1 MEKLISNMICYRILT
16 GQELYNY
23 LVDYNADDPWYN
35 FEPTAKR
42 IKYFVTNDIVP
53 NWSNTEHY
61 FFCAFHNDE
70 IIGMLKLKTGGNDSI
85 FYKGYKNWICMLS
98 VDQRYRSQGIARK
111 LSDMLFNFAQKEGIN
126 ILTLGYS
133 KDGFNYLKPIFAR
146 DAAKYGVDFMDDKD
160 HPEFD

>member
-1 MEKLISNMICYRILT
+1 MEKLIAGMLCYRIMT
-16 GQELYNY
+16 GQELYDW
-23 LVDYNADDPWYN
+23 LVDYNADDPWYK
-35 FEPTAKR
+35 FELTKDR

-53 NWSNTEHY
+53 QWSNTEHY

-85 FYKGYKNWICMLS
+85 CYSGYKNWICMIS
-98 VDQRYRSQGIARK
+98 VDERYRAQGIAST
-111 LSDMLFNFAQKEGIN
+111 LSDMLFNFASKQGIN
-126 ILTLGYS
+126 ILTSGYS
-133 KDGFNYLKPIFAR
+133 KEGFKKLKPLFAR